1 MYKLT
6 VVHATY
12 NVGSDIEVIEFDMFS
27 EMQDYILENNI
38 ENYGIGW
45 EA

>member
-12 NVGSDIEVIEFDMFS
+12 NVGSVTEVIEFDMFS

-38 ENYGIGW
+38 EDYRIEWG
-45 EA
+45 A